1 MKISRKVY
9 FIAFITI
16 LIIEVIIALY
26 VHDNFIRPYVGD
38 ILAIICIYFL
48 AKTVFLEKI
57 KNLSLY
63 ILLFSIMVEFIQYFQ
78 IFNNLT
84 KNNYILKIILGATF
98 DVKDIICYIIGY
110 LIIIGLER
118 YLTNKAKWGVET
130 MKKKSVDNPIF

>member
-1 MKISRKVY
+1 MKRSRICY
-9 FIAFITI
+9 FIVFTTI

-26 VHDNFIRPYVGD
+26 IHDNFIRPYVGD

-84 KNNYILKIILGATF
+84 KKNYILKIILGSTF

-118 YLTNKAKWGVET
+118 YLTNKAK
-130 MKKKSVDNPIF
+130 

>member
-1 MKISRKVY
+1 MKISRISY

-48 AKTVFLEKI
+48 AKTVFLDKI

-63 ILLFSIMVEFIQYFQ
+63 ILLFSIIVEFIQYFQ

-84 KNNYILKIILGATF
+84 NDNYVLKIILGATF
-98 DVKDIICYIIGY
+98 DVKDIICYISGY
-110 LIIIGLER
+110 LIIIVLEK
-118 YLTNKAKWGVET
+118 YLTNKAK
-130 MKKKSVDNPIF
+130 